1 MPSRVGF
8 RDKHRS
14 ACVTSHECQPAR
26 SNRLPPLWFSC
37 GTSILGLSGVRAAAP
52 VYRMTVLS
60 FRRRATCSDDAG
72 SPEQLE
78 LLGRIAQLRAD
89 LLGVFRP
96 KVGPVAQVLHRNLC
110 TSSGRLANRP
120 NGPGCALS
128 RVPRLRPGRRRC
140 AHDGASHPGP
150 GRVRTGGDGSEPNV
164 KIAVIGSGVSGLG
177 AAWALARTHDVT
189 VWCGVQIHGHGLLD
203 WVWPRDAWYCG
214 ADGHRR
220 KVPTT

>member
-1 MPSRVGF
+1 MLDSLFYEWLYRRASMPSRVGV

-14 ACVTSHECQPAR
+14 ACLTSHGCQPAR

-89 LLGVFRP
+89 LLGVF
-96 KVGPVAQVLHRNLC
+96 AEHR
-110 TSSGRLANRP
+110 R
-120 NGPGCALS
+120 
-128 RVPRLRPGRRRC
+128 
-140 AHDGASHPGP
+140 AHDFHRG
-150 GRVRTGGDGSEPNV
+150 VRQP
-164 KIAVIGSGVSGLG
+164 
-177 AAWALARTHDVT
+177 
-189 VWCGVQIHGHGLLD
+189 
-203 WVWPRDAWYCG
+203 
-214 ADGHRR
+214 
-220 KVPTT
+220 